1 MRIVLD
7 TNVLVSGFFFG
18 GVPGRIL
25 SAWRDGHTILVVSRP
40 ILVEYREVGRELE
53 SRYGGSDFEAFA
65 ALLTKYS
72 EMVDAPES
80 LDVSVCADPDDD
92 KFLSCALVAGVP
104 LVISGDAALLETSG
118 WRGIDVIKPRTFVDR
133 YLSVRHGT
141 SGG

>member
-92 KFLSCALVAGVP
+92 KFLSCALYRASDFPGHLTGVSWWGP
-104 LVISGDAALLETSG
+104 EDRRSGDGELNVVG
-118 WRGIDVIKPRTFVDR
+118 
-133 YLSVRHGT
+133 
-141 SGG
+141 